1 MTKSWHLPTPV
12 PQQDE
17 NENEKKQNT
26 HATFNL

>member
-12 PQQDE
+12 PQKNE